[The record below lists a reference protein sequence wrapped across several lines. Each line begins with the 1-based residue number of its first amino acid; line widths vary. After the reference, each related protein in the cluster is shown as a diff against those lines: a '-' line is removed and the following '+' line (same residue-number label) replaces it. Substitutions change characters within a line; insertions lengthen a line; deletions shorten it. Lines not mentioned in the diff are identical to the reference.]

1 VPRTADIVPG
11 STFLFETCDRLGEG
25 IRSKRAASLRK
36 ERRLRAASRKV
47 ETNAMKI
54 TDLRT
59 HVLSAALSQ
68 PFAYSRAW
76 YDTRTAM
83 LVEIETD
90 DGLTGWGECYGPAVM
105 TAAVVRSVAPWLIGE
120 DPLRTDFLWQMI
132 YTRLRDHGQKGVV
145 IEGLSGIDIALWDI
159 KGKHFG
165 VPVYQLLGG
174 PLRNEVRAYATGLYR
189 RKSGDPLRYL
199 TEEAAG
205 YVAQGFKAVKLKVGF
220 GVEEDAMVTRAV
232 RDAIGPDIALMVDAN
247 HAYDAVAA
255 IRLGR
260 MIEEHDIGWFEEP
273 VPPEDI
279 TGYQAVKAA
288 LSIPIAGGECE
299 FTRFGFRHLLVSRAV
314 DIVQPDTC
322 AAGGVSECKK
332 IADMAEAF
340 GVCYNPHVWGTGI
353 AIAAS
358 LQLLAVLPT
367 HTPNSLAP
375 IEPMLE
381 FDRTE
386 HPIRQAVLTQLLEH
400 VSGIVRVPDGPGL
413 GIEVDRAALAR
424 FAA

>member
-1 VPRTADIVPG
+1 
-11 STFLFETCDRLGEG
+11 
-25 IRSKRAASLRK
+25 
-36 ERRLRAASRKV
+36 
-47 ETNAMKI
+47 MKI
-54 TDLRT
+54 KSIRT
-59 HVLSAALSQ
+59 HILEAALSQ

-83 LVEIETD
+83 VVEIETD
-90 DGLTGWGECYGPAVM
+90 DGLVGWGECYGPARI
-105 TAAVVRSVAPWLIGE
+105 TAAVVQTIAPWLIDE

-132 YTRLRDHGQKGVV
+132 YARLRDHGQKGAV

-165 VPVYQLLGG
+165 VPVHRLLGG
-174 PLRNEVRAYATGLYR
+174 PLRSEVQAYATGLYR
-189 RKSGDPLRYL
+189 RKSGDPLQYL
-199 TEEAAG
+199 AEEAAD

-220 GVEEDAMVTRAV
+220 GVDEDAAVTLAV
-232 RDAIGPDIALMVDAN
+232 REAIGPDVALMVDAN

-260 MIEEHDIGWFEEP
+260 MIEPYDIGWFEEP

-279 TGYQAVKAA
+279 AGYGEVKAA

-299 FTRFGFRHLLVSRAV
+299 FTRFGFRELLASRAI
-314 DIVQPDTC
+314 DIIQPDTC
-322 AAGGVSECKK
+322 AAGGLSECKK

-340 GVCYNPHVWGTGI
+340 GVRYNPHVWGTGI

-358 LQLLAVLPT
+358 LQLLAVLPS
-367 HTPNSLAP
+367 HTPHSLAP
-375 IEPMLE
+375 VEPMLE

-386 HPIRQAVLTQLLEH
+386 HPIRQSLLLQPIEH
-400 VSGIVRVPDGPGL
+400 VKGIVQIPDGPGL
-413 GIEVDRAALAR
+413 GIEVDRDALAR
-424 FAA
+424 FAVR